1 MFKPRFPRYLSTL
14 SFALIAMPVASVA
27 AEKTIEEILVSA
39 DFRSRSDLETA
50 TSVTVMTQATIKSR
64 AAQHFE
70 DLANAIPNVNY
81 SSGSNRARFFRSG
94 VLASAVSLLRPLI
107 PPWAF

>member
-1 MFKPRFPRYLSTL
+1 MFKPRYTSYLNAL
-14 SFALIAMPVASVA
+14 SVALIAMPVANIA

-50 TSVTVMTQATIKSR
+50 TSVTVMTEAEIESR

-70 DLANAIPNVNY
+70 ELANAIPNINY
-81 SSGSNRARFFRSG
+81 ASGSNRARFFQRSEEHTSE
-94 VLASAVSLLRPLI
+94 LQSR
-107 PPWAF
+107 